1 MDGPWW
7 RVLTKR
13 GPLEKAMAKHHE
25 NPMNNMSSEK
35 DIKVK
40 DELPTVGAQYA
51 TGDKCRNISRKNE
64 GAESKRKKHPV
75 VDVSCCES
83 KVQCCKEYC
92 IGT

>member
-13 GPLEKAMAKHHE
+13 GPLEKAMAKQHE
-25 NPMNNMSSEK
+25 NPMNNTSRQK

-51 TGDKCRNISRKNE
+51 TGDECRNSSRKNE
-64 GAESKRKKHPV
+64 EAESKQKKHPV
-75 VDVSCCES
+75 VDVSGCES
-83 KVQCCKEYC
+83 KVRCCKEYC